1 MKMQI
6 NLRMSSILLM
16 LKFLQDLKMGKAT
29 HAQLSEIFNHP
40 DYEYE
45 FRRYGVTRKESVLD
59 YFLNLNTIKESE
71 IPFLRESRMTELK
84 DKHSLWLFSYEN
96 PEHYG
101 RLLSEVKQFITD
113 EMLSEVAVIVNRGL
127 PDGINMGNVDVICTM
142 SIGGSFGYVF
152 DGAFHFDLLR
162 LANDNLKVLPLLFA
176 HEIHH
181 VGMMR
186 YQSEFEDTLSLE
198 EWYIHSFASEGLAI
212 KFCNN
217 AQGII
222 SKCLYEDRPANLG
235 LDAFSMDYLNGKFD
249 DALSVFKKT
258 LADIRDGTISRDEVE
273 QQFKDYWLNFHTEE
287 QQAEETPRLSHPLLY
302 SFGNDLFGAIY
313 DAYGKEIL
321 FDCVRHPLKVIDYFE
336 HLTKH

>member
-1 MKMQI
+1 
-6 NLRMSSILLM
+6 M
-16 LKFLQDLKMGKAT
+16 LQFLQDLKMGKAT

-101 RLLSEVKQFITD
+101 RILSEVKQFITD
-113 EMLSEVAVIVNRGL
+113 EMLSEVAVMVNRGL

-162 LANDNLKVLPLLFA
+162 LASDNLKVLPLLFA

-181 VGMMR
+181 VGMMK
-186 YQSEFEDTLSLE
+186 YQSEFKIRSHL
-198 EWYIHSFASEGLAI
+198 
-212 KFCNN
+212 KN
-217 AQGII
+217 GIFI
-222 SKCLYEDRPANLG
+222 
-235 LDAFSMDYLNGKFD
+235 
-249 DALSVFKKT
+249 
-258 LADIRDGTISRDEVE
+258 
-273 QQFKDYWLNFHTEE
+273 
-287 QQAEETPRLSHPLLY
+287 PLLVK
-302 SFGNDLFGAIY
+302 D
-313 DAYGKEIL
+313 
-321 FDCVRHPLKVIDYFE
+321 
-336 HLTKH
+336 